1 MISWWPFLW
10 CWKIL
15 RLLFAARIDLGNHR
29 PRFRETKAT
38 AEAREAWWPILDLSN
53 PWSFVYSFAFFIV
66 YFGHFIKRKN
76 RTLTALSNF
85 REFLKN
91 KHSLES
97 LNTIFRIRS
106 PKGIFGQNM
115 SHLPN
120 GLLCIT
126 AMINV
131 FLNIH
136 TFKLLYFKRREEGGE
151 KWVEIEG
158 IRNKRVRATMGQ
170 ITFTK
175 KNNLY

>member
-1 MISWWPFLW
+1 MTIELRRVESKEPENTVPFDAWNTRNFKPEYLAE
-10 CWKIL
+10 WK
-15 RLLFAARIDLGNHR
+15 A
-29 PRFRETKAT
+29 P
-38 AEAREAWWPILDLSN
+38 
-53 PWSFVYSFAFFIV
+53 
-66 YFGHFIKRKN
+66 FIKRKN
-76 RTLTALSNF
+76 RTLTALSDF

-115 SHLPN
+115 SDLPN

-136 TFKLLYFKRREEGGE
+136 TFKLLHFKRREEG

-158 IRNKRVRATMGQ
+158 IRNNRVRATMGQ